1 MTSEIGLAIS
11 EHGRLAVVKRSEGR
25 IELTCSSR
33 DVHDSSH
40 QTITED
46 LLNPY
51 DICFAPNN
59 LIRHLHLRRI
69 AAVMARSMV
78 QSLQSDRMAI
88 SEEGQVAV
96 IKTLENCI
104 EIYGED
110 VDFGIEWMA
119 RRIAVG
125 LLKPCDLC
133 FAPNNALVVSDIG
146 DDTLKIYDL
155 KGDLQLKNQIVVCRD
170 TLGRLMVRE
179 LNSDFRMIKFRTS
192 GVPVT
197 VVIGPGPLSQLFITR
212 RTEVILVNV
221 DWNKVSLVSYLLIS
235 SPLDWRLLQFDKRS
249 ICDNVSSVKDHKN
262 NHKVGGFNPMAITE
276 AQFCGMFYH
285 VAETNRTRFSCL
297 ERSKCNVGIR
307 GDRRKFSETVV
318 IYVRITEEN
327 GRLLFHARYGNC
339 YEGAYE
345 STTHAEYFML
355 VDDDFREAVKILQ
368 NQNGGDINLFMNKQ
382 PCYKSTGH
390 GKKTDLKVKECA
402 QDLTNFYNLY
412 CLPYRVKLTI
422 NLCQLYKIDMSPSS
436 VDRSLASDIVNA
448 RVGVKMMLSSGIKLL
463 AMREESWKSLAEISH
478 IPLPAYEGSDRQKLD
493 QYIDLVIS
501 KIKGTPFHLLTEY
514 FQLDLEI

>member
-1 MTSEIGLAIS
+1 
-11 EHGRLAVVKRSEGR
+11 
-25 IELTCSSR
+25 
-33 DVHDSSH
+33 
-40 QTITED
+40 
-46 LLNPY
+46 
-51 DICFAPNN
+51 
-59 LIRHLHLRRI
+59 
-69 AAVMARSMV
+69 MARSMV

-390 GKKTDLKVKECA
+390 GKKTDLKMKAPKECEKASLVHDHRENHRLGGRNPLAITKA
-402 QDLTNFYNLY
+402 QFCAMFYHVTERTRGNIDYKCLQKWKCRVGKMAKQANPRSDYAASIVIYVRLTDQKG
-412 CLPYRVKLTI
+412 RVIFHARYGNCFDGERRKTI
-422 NLCQLYKIDMSPSS
+422 QADYFMLMDDEFKEAVRLLYKVDMPPTPQFKE
-436 VDRSLASDIVNA
+436 DITN
-448 RVGVKMMLSSGIKLL
+448 GLEGMHKMIAAGIELK
-463 AMREESWKSLAEISH
+463 AMTEESW
-478 IPLPAYEGSDRQKLD
+478 
-493 QYIDLVIS
+493 
-501 KIKGTPFHLLTEY
+501 
-514 FQLDLEI
+514 